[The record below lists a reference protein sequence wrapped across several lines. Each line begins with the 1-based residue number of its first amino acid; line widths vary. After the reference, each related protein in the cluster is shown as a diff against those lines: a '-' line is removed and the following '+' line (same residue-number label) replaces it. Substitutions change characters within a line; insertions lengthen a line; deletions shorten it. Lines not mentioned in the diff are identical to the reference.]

1 MIYFRLAVM
10 FHVKA
15 LHLSELTLV
24 KVSHYQMY
32 EMLPLRGIMPDA
44 MSVF

>member
-1 MIYFRLAVM
+1 MIYFRLAVV
-10 FHVKA
+10 FHFKA
-15 LHLSELTLV
+15 LHLSELKLV

-32 EMLPLRGIMPDA
+32 EMLPLRDTMPDT